1 MKRQLCVFHFK
12 NVHFGNGTLESS
24 AETFSASRL
33 FSALFLEA
41 LKLGKQA
48 DFLKVAQSAD
58 FVLSD
63 AFPMIDGVPF
73 LPKPIGYPKFEKQ
86 NFTDLKK
93 VRRTAKTSKKLAFI
107 PFDEMTDYLKQTA
120 DLADLVKLQNSF
132 FNLSYLTKKG
142 QDPYQVGIVSF
153 KQPLYCITSQNDLLN
168 ELLESLQYSG
178 LGGKRTSG
186 YGSFELRIKAL
197 PKELEEHLSDHNTN
211 TLWMSLTTSLPQ
223 VDEMKKSLT
232 DENYLLTRE
241 GGFAYSE
248 QTGSPLRKQDMY
260 KFKAGSTFTHRY
272 SGQIFD
278 IRPQD
283 FPHPVWNF
291 SKSLFYSLEV

>member
-1 MKRQLCVFHFK
+1 MKLQLCVFHFK
-12 NVHFGNGTLESS
+12 NAHFGNGTLDSS
-24 AETFSASRL
+24 TATFSASRL

-41 LKLGKQA
+41 LKLDKQA
-48 DFLKVAQSAD
+48 DFLKTAQADD

-63 AFPMIDGVPF
+63 ALPMIDGVPF

-93 VRRTAKTSKKLAFI
+93 IRRTAKASKKLAFI
-107 PFDEMTDYLKQTA
+107 PFDKMTDYLNQA
-120 DLADLVKLQNSF
+120 VDLAKLIKLQNSF

-186 YGSFELRIKAL
+186 YGSFELRIKSVPQKLA
-197 PKELEEHLSDHNTN
+197 EHISAQKAAV
-211 TLWMSLTTSLPQ
+211 WMSLTTSLPQ
-223 VDEMKKSLT
+223 T
-232 DENYLLTRE
+232 DELKESLVNANYLLARE

-248 QTGSPLRKQDMY
+248 QTGAPLRKQDIY
-260 KFKAGSTFTHRY
+260 KFKAGSTFAQPY
-272 SGQIFD
+272 VGQIFD

-291 SKSLFYSLEV
+291 AKGLFYSLEM